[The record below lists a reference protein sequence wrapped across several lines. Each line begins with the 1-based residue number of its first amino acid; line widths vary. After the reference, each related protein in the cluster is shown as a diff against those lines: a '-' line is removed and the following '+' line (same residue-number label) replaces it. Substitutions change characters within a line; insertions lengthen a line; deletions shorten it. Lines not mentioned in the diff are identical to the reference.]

1 MHGQTISDPISK
13 ANVLN
18 SYFESVFNE
27 EDIFT
32 MGMWE
37 EDGRWGWKMHETLHS
52 TLLRHFHACSYI
64 LSQKLANHVKQLQK
78 A

>member
-1 MHGQTISDPISK
+1 MHGLTISDPISK

-18 SYFESVFNE
+18 SYLFESVSTK

-37 EDGRWGWKMHETLHS
+37 EDGRWSGRCMKHFIVHSQDTPMHVAT
-52 TLLRHFHACSYI
+52 F
-64 LSQKLANHVKQLQK
+64 LARN
-78 A
+78 